1 MHRRIICLTLIAAL
15 AGCGAPAAPRAEDRA
30 RADAGMAALV
40 AMYND
45 NVGRWTSTGWWNNAN
60 ALEATIDYMARTGSR
75 DELPLLEITYRENS
89 YAGFLNDYYDDQ
101 LWWALAWLKAYD
113 LTGEV
118 QYLEAA
124 RGIFADTTSAWDDS
138 CGGGLWW
145 SHARDYKNAIPNQL
159 FLTLAARLHQRTPGD
174 GGPGSYR
181 AWAERS
187 WAWFEASGMIN
198 DRGLVNDGLTADCR
212 NNGGETWTY
221 NQGVILGGLV
231 DLAAITGDT
240 ALLDRA
246 QQIADAAIV
255 ELVDAEGV
263 LREPCEPECGKDGPQ
278 FKGIFVRNLAALHAV
293 RPEER
298 YAGFLRRNAEAL
310 WANSRSPQN
319 EFGLSWAGPF
329 DYPDA
334 ARQSSAQDA
343 LNAVLPAP
351 PDPRG
356 S

>member
-1 MHRRIICLTLIAAL
+1 MHRRIICLTLIIALGGCAAL
-15 AGCGAPAAPRAEDRA
+15 PGAPRAERA
-30 RADAGMAALV
+30 RADAGMAALY

-60 ALEATIDYMARTGSR
+60 ALEASVDYMARTGSR
-75 DELPLLEITYRENS
+75 QYLDLIEVTYRENS

-101 LWWALAWLKAYD
+101 FWWALAWLKAYD
-113 LTGEV
+113 LTGDAR
-118 QYLEAA
+118 YLETA
-124 RGIFADTTSAWDDS
+124 RGIFADTATAWDDA

-145 SHARDYKNAIPNQL
+145 SHARDYKNAIPNAL

-181 AWAERS
+181 DWAERT
-187 WAWFEASGMIN
+187 WAWLDASGMFN
-198 DRGLVNDGLTADCR
+198 ERGLVNDGLTAGCR
-212 NNGGETWTY
+212 NNGRETWTY
-221 NQGVILGGLV
+221 NQGVIVGGLV
-231 DLAAITGDT
+231 DLAAITGDE

-255 ELVDAEGV
+255 DLVDAEGV

-278 FKGIFVRNLAALHAV
+278 FKGILVRNLAYLHAV

-298 YAGFLRRNAEAL
+298 YADFLRRNADAL
-310 WANSRSPQN
+310 WERSRSAQN

-343 LNAVLPAP
+343 LNALLPP
-351 PDPRG
+351 PTEQ
-356 S
+356 